1 MRTRKGLTRG
11 KSILYYSLQQFSIWL
26 AGTAVAC
33 LVMYSFI
40 SIKVDNANIPTGR
53 INYDWSLFG
62 EEAAFDETEAFD
74 YMLWN
79 ALRDIIRY
87 NVAKSQLE
95 TDGAFDGGK
104 VIDIKAFVNRRYGEK
119 PEEIVVTENGKYQPE
134 AAQYYLRDL
143 LKWNKYGLS
152 YEVWDMAEMDFV
164 FYFGSSLYNTV
175 DGYLNLEQE
184 SILHDYL
191 GDSATL
197 LLYGRDTDADTTQ
210 FTIMNE
216 AKVGEDAEVLG
227 ETDLS
232 ESVVLVHVAGE
243 NKVHEALANILLTNN
258 PVADVYVDN
267 EGNIRVVVNMLTERY
282 RTVNN
287 HNLADCVASWS
298 EYVTYCDWVEQAVRD
313 LSYNYNEY
321 LGFEER
327 YSAEN
332 TNIAYSFEMSMM
344 GESVRVSNLSS
355 DNWDG
360 LDEYYR
366 EQYGRY
372 MIYRPENMIY
382 ESNMGSDIFNEQVI
396 FEAFSRYEY
405 AYPET
410 ARIWLGVDT
419 SYPLNDFLSR
429 ADEAYSM
436 LHPYAYL
443 LLAAGAVGLL
453 LWFVLFLFLSV
464 KTGWRAAGQNRADIS
479 GTEER
484 EAVLVLNWFDDIP
497 TEIAAGLGAASAF
510 FLVEFGLWFL
520 WEYFRGDN
528 LDIVCAHRFRTA
540 CMAGGFVLLCSLLFC
555 LFWYSLLRRIKAHT
569 IWKNSLVKMLW
580 QKLIKRPAMALKKLL
595 LKLYDNSGVFFRN
608 LFIIGGIMALNL
620 ILGFWF
626 CNAWWHRN
634 LSQLIS
640 VSFIVCLMDAG
651 ILCIWFY
658 HHIKRKK
665 IIEGIVKIR
674 EGELGYQVPTED
686 MHGENKQLAE
696 AVNSIGAGIKE
707 AVETSM
713 KDERLKADLITNV
726 SHDIKTPLT
735 SIINYVDLLKR
746 EKIDEEPI
754 KGYIEVLE
762 NKSQRLKQLTDDL
775 LEASKIS
782 SGNIILVWETIDL
795 TELLKQALGEFSEK
809 FEEKNLTVMES
820 FSGTEVCIEADSR
833 RIWRVIENLFNNVC
847 KYALPGTRVYLDM
860 EVQQQGVTLSIKN
873 ISAQPLNIPAEE
885 LTERFIRGDVSR
897 STEGSGL
904 GLSIAK
910 NLTELQNGKFNIY
923 LDGDLF
929 KVSLHFP
936 MKENMPE

>member
-1 MRTRKGLTRG
+1 MKTRKGLTKG
-11 KSILYYSLQQFSIWL
+11 KSILYHCLQQFGIWM
-26 AGTAVAC
+26 AATVAAC
-33 LVMYSFI
+33 LVLYSFI
-40 SIKVDNANIPTGR
+40 SIKVDNNNIPSGR
-53 INYDWSLFG
+53 ITYEWNPFS
-62 EEAAFDETEAFD
+62 EEESFDETSAFD
-74 YMLWN
+74 YMLWD

-95 TDGAFDGGK
+95 TNGVFDGSK
-104 VIDIKAFVNRRYGEK
+104 VIDIRSFVNRRYGA
-119 PEEIVVTENGKYQPE
+119 EESLLSESDKTQPSTV
-134 AAQYYLRDL
+134 QYYLQDL
-143 LKWNKYGLS
+143 LKWDKYGVS
-152 YEVWDMAEMDFV
+152 YQIQDMSEEEFV
-164 FYFGSSLYNTV
+164 FYFGSAFYNAA
-175 DGYLNLEQE
+175 DGYLDAKQE
-184 SILHDYL
+184 EILNTYL
-191 GDSATL
+191 GEGETL
-197 LLYGRDTDADTTQ
+197 LLIEQYTDTSAGNTEFNVVTEELLQ
-210 FTIMNE
+210 QVE
-216 AKVGEDAEVLG
+216 ALE
-227 ETDLS
+227 ETDTL
-232 ESVVLVHVAGE
+232 ESTMLIRVMG
-243 NKVHEALANILLTNN
+243 NFKMHEALADILIMNA
-258 PVADVYVDN
+258 PVSSLYIDD
-267 EGNIRVVVNMLTERY
+267 EGNIRVMVNILSERY

-287 HNLADCVASWS
+287 TNLLDGVENWA
-298 EYVTYCDWVEQAVRD
+298 EYATYCNWIEQTVQD
-313 LSYNYNEY
+313 ISYNYNEY

-327 YSAEN
+327 YGAEN

-344 GESVRVSNLSS
+344 GESVRVSNLSL
-355 DNWDG
+355 DTWEG

-366 EQYGRY
+366 ENYGRY

-382 ESNMGSDIFNEQVI
+382 ESNTVSEIFNEQAI
-396 FEAFSRYEY
+396 FWAFSRYEY

-419 SYPLNDFLSR
+419 SYPLRDIFAQ
-429 ADEAYSM
+429 ADATYSQ
-436 LHPYAYL
+436 LHPYVYP
-443 LLAAGAVGLL
+443 LLAVGAAGLL
-453 LWFVLFLFLSV
+453 LWFVLWLFLSV
-464 KTGWRAAGQNRADIS
+464 KTGWR
-479 GTEER
+479 
-484 EAVLVLNWFDDIP
+484 EAELILNWFDDIP
-497 TEIAAGLGAASAF
+497 TEIAAGMGAGLAVLLFEFAMWVSEIHVWINNMD
-510 FLVEFGLWFL
+510 LVC
-520 WEYFRGDN
+520 
-528 LDIVCAHRFRTA
+528 VHRFRTA
-540 CMAGGFVLLCSLLFC
+540 CFAGGFVLLCSLIFC
-555 LFWYSLLRRIKAHT
+555 LFWYSLMRRIKAHT
-569 IWKNSLVKMLW
+569 LWKNSLLRRLLQIVVK
-580 QKLIKRPAMALKKLL
+580 KPVTALKRLFL
-595 LKLYDNSGVFFRN
+595 RIYDNSGVFFRN
-608 LFIIGGIMALNL
+608 LFIMGGIMVLNL

-626 CNAWWHRN
+626 CNAWWYKN

-640 VSFIVCLMDAG
+640 VSFIICLIDAG
-651 ILCIWFY
+651 IFCIWFY
-658 HHIKRKK
+658 HHLKRKR

-674 EGELGYQVPTED
+674 EGELGYQVPTDD

-696 AVNSIGAGIKE
+696 AVNSIGAGIKA

-782 SGNIILVWETIDL
+782 SGNINLTMETINL

-809 FEEKNLTVMES
+809 FEEKNLTLKES
-820 FSGTEVCIEADSR
+820 FSDKEITIEADSR

-860 EVQQQGVTLSIKN
+860 RVEQQDVTLSIKN

-910 NLTELQNGKFNIY
+910 NLTELQNGQFHIY

-929 KVSLHFP
+929 KVSLRFP
-936 MKENMPE
+936 IKENASE

>member
-1 MRTRKGLTRG
+1 MKTRKGLTRG
-11 KSILYYSLQQFSIWL
+11 KSILYYSLQQLSMGLSAIAVFWL
-26 AGTAVAC
+26 I
-33 LVMYSFI
+33 MYSFI

-62 EEAAFDETEAFD
+62 EETAFDETEAFD

-95 TDGAFDGGK
+95 TDGVFDGNK
-104 VIDIKAFVNRRYGEK
+104 VMDIKAFVNRRYGEK
-119 PEEIVVTENGKYQPE
+119 AEEIVESEDGKYQPE
-134 AAQYYLRDL
+134 AAQYYLQDL
-143 LKWNKYGLS
+143 LKWDKYGLS
-152 YEVWDMAEMDFV
+152 YEVQDMTEEEFV
-164 FYFGSSLYNTV
+164 FYFGSSHYNTV
-175 DGYLNLEQE
+175 DGHLNAEQE
-184 SILHDYL
+184 GILHDYL
-191 GDSATL
+191 GDSATFL
-197 LLYGRDTDADTTQ
+197 LNWGDTDADNTYFQIT
-210 FTIMNE
+210 NE
-216 AKVGEDAEVLG
+216 AILAETEEVLV
-227 ETDLS
+227 ETDSS
-232 ESVVLVHVAGE
+232 ETMTVIHVAGE
-243 NKVHEALANILLTNN
+243 NMTHEVLADILLTDN
-258 PVADVYVDN
+258 PVADVYIDHD
-267 EGNIRVVVNMLTERY
+267 GNIRVLVNMLAERY

-287 HNLADCVASWS
+287 KSLTDCVESWS
-298 EYVTYCDWVEQAVRD
+298 EYVTYCGWVEQAVQD
-313 LSYNYNEY
+313 ISYNYNEY
-321 LGFEER
+321 LGFGER

-332 TNIAYSFEMSMM
+332 TNIAYNFEMAMM

-382 ESNMGSDIFNEQVI
+382 ESNMGSDIFNEQAI
-396 FEAFSRYEY
+396 FDAFSRYEY

-419 SYPLNDFLSR
+419 SYPLTDFLAQ
-429 ADEAYSM
+429 ADAAYSR

-443 LLAAGAVGLL
+443 LLAVGAVGLL

-464 KTGWRAAGQNRADIS
+464 KTGWRAAGRSKTDAS
-479 GTEER
+479 GAEER

-510 FLVEFGLWFL
+510 FLFEFGLWFL

-528 LDIVCAHRFRTA
+528 LDIICAHRFRTA
-540 CMAGGFVLLCSLLFC
+540 CMAGGFVLLCSLSFC

-569 IWKNSLVKMLW
+569 LWQNSLFKLLW
-580 QKLIKRPAMALKKLL
+580 QKLIKKPAMALKKLL

-608 LFIIGGIMALNL
+608 LFIMGGIMGLNL

-626 CNAWWHRN
+626 CNAWWHRS

-640 VSFIVCLMDAG
+640 VFIIVCLMDAG
-651 ILCIWFY
+651 IFCIWFY
-658 HHIKRKK
+658 HHLKRKK

-674 EGELGYQVPTED
+674 EGELGYQVPTDD

-696 AVNSIGAGIKE
+696 AVNSIGSGIKE

-746 EKIDEEPI
+746 EKIEVEPV

-782 SGNIILVWETIDL
+782 SGNIILTWETINL

-809 FEEKNLTVMES
+809 FEEKNLTVIES
-820 FSGTEVCIEADSR
+820 FSEKAVNIEADSR

-860 EVQQQGVTLSIKN
+860 EKGQQDVMLSIKN

-897 STEGSGL
+897 NTEGSGL

-910 NLTELQNGKFNIY
+910 NLTELQNGKFHIY

-929 KVSLHFP
+929 KVSLSFP
-936 MKENMPE
+936 IKSF